1 MAVSKPEPAEGSWV
15 IPRELRLQLVAALA
29 SQGDTRPQMSWED
42 FHDWADED
50 TGAEW
55 VDGEVIMPSPVGLKH
70 QDIANFLVG
79 MMAGYAR
86 LHDLGRVANAPF
98 MMKLER
104 AAREPDVLFVARDH
118 LDRLKPTYLDGPAD
132 LVVEIISPES
142 RGRDRGDKF
151 FEYEAARIP
160 EYWLLDPDTLRAEFY
175 QLDERGHYQLAA
187 HDDLGRYHSRTLK
200 GLWLRVTW
208 LWQDEL
214 PAVDDALLEIAG
226 EAYARHLLDQIRQR
240 GLMRGQ

>member
-1 MAVSKPEPAEGSWV
+1 MAVSKLPPEERSWV

-29 SQGDTRPQMSWED
+29 SHGDTRPEMSWED

-55 VDGEVIMPSPVGLKH
+55 VDGEVIMPSPASTRH
-70 QDIANFLVG
+70 QLLMRFLVRLLSSYAELDD
-79 MMAGYAR
+79 AG
-86 LHDLGRVANAPF
+86 LVMPPPF
-98 MMKLER
+98 LMKLER

-151 FEYEAARIP
+151 YEYEAARIP

-175 QLDERGHYQLAA
+175 QLDAEGRYQLVPL
-187 HDDLGRYHSRTLK
+187 DEEGRYHSRALP
-200 GLWLRVTW
+200 GFWLRVAW
-208 LWQDEL
+208 LWQDPL
-214 PAVDDALLEIAG
+214 PGIERCLLEVG
-226 EAYARHLLDQIRQR
+226 GDDYRRLLD
-240 GLMRGQ
+240 GLL